1 MPIINKKNPQN
12 KKQVLVIEEINKRK
26 IVEHNDLISSVA
38 KMDKTPLKI
47 FELAVSCIDTENPPK
62 DNIIY
67 LSKKE
72 LFAFFEVSDTNKHT
86 RFKKAIEKMQKQ
98 AYFQIKEIKNKG
110 YEMLSIVPIP
120 TVKWNSYND
129 EVMIRFNPDIM
140 PYLIDLKQNFT
151 QYALSDV
158 MELGSKYSIVLYKW
172 LCMSYNQYE
181 HYNGKGGRRQQ
192 QLEEYKN
199 PSIRVQ
205 ELREM
210 TDTTQKYKNFNDFE
224 KRVLAE
230 PIEEI
235 NIHTHFTVSYEKIK
249 KGTRNDTIQFYIEKK
264 QIAPD
269 SFYKV
274 DDSVYEA
281 QQAEKEQKQTA
292 LVIQA
297 LQSQYTTILME
308 NMLIGYKD
316 MQDIELMAGLQEMV
330 YPLYD
335 ELKTLRGLDGVR
347 DHLAYVSRKQTS
359 YSKTN
364 IVMYLKMAIAQYLV
378 TVKNHQF
385 KS

>member
-158 MELGSKYSIVLYKW
+158 MESGSKYSIVLYKW

-364 IVMYLKMAIAQYLV
+364 IVKYLKMAIAQYLV

>member
-364 IVMYLKMAIAQYLV
+364 IVKYLKMAIAQYLV

>member
-1 MPIINKKNPQN
+1 
-12 KKQVLVIEEINKRK
+12 
-26 IVEHNDLISSVA
+26 
-38 KMDKTPLKI
+38 
-47 FELAVSCIDTENPPK
+47 
-62 DNIIY
+62 
-67 LSKKE
+67 
-72 LFAFFEVSDTNKHT
+72 
-86 RFKKAIEKMQKQ
+86 
-98 AYFQIKEIKNKG
+98 
-110 YEMLSIVPIP
+110 
-120 TVKWNSYND
+120 
-129 EVMIRFNPDIM
+129 
-140 PYLIDLKQNFT
+140 
-151 QYALSDV
+151 
-158 MELGSKYSIVLYKW
+158 
-172 LCMSYNQYE
+172 
-181 HYNGKGGRRQQ
+181 
-192 QLEEYKN
+192 
-199 PSIRVQ
+199 
-205 ELREM
+205 M
-210 TDTTQKYKNFNDFE
+210 TDCACGCKVFNSTYI
-224 KRVLAE
+224 AE

-364 IVMYLKMAIAQYLV
+364 IVKYLKMAIAQYLV

>member
-158 MELGSKYSIVLYKW
+158 MDLGSKYSIVLYKW

-364 IVMYLKMAIAQYLV
+364 IVKYLKMAIAQYLV

>member
-335 ELKTLRGLDGVR
+335 ELKKLRGLDGVR

-364 IVMYLKMAIAQYLV
+364 IVKYLKMAIAQYLV